1 LRMSSAICEA
11 LARLARDH
19 PQRAAIYGLSE
30 GQVRT
35 FADLECDAADM
46 TAALD
51 AVALPDRPCL
61 VSCVGN
67 RIGFVAL
74 FLACLRRRAS
84 LVLIDGDATHAE
96 VVAVADRLRADGIV
110 TRIDTPAARTSTAH
124 QLPAGLVLVRAGEPS
139 AAPVFAVSSSEPL
152 ILKLTSGSTN
162 SPKTVVVTESG
173 LVADGRHIIEAM
185 GIRTADVSLATI
197 PISHAYGMGTLLLPL
212 LLQGTPIGL
221 RDGFSAG
228 SIADDIS
235 SCRVTFMPGVP
246 YIYDYLQ
253 RHGSGD
259 IVARL
264 RMLVSAGAPLDVET
278 LRFFKHG
285 VGVKIHSLYGT
296 SETGA
301 VAFDDSD
308 EVGASVSVGR
318 PVPET
323 TVTLVPHEA
332 AGPGE
337 ARVLVRGTAVADRYL
352 FRDDADESLSAFT
365 LGGFLTGDL
374 GRLDSGGRL
383 FLTGRISRFV
393 NVAGRKVQP
402 EEIERVIASLSGV
415 LQASVV
421 GVPHPTRGQLLV
433 ACVRRRGPWLTADDV
448 RAACS
453 ARLSAHKVPRRV
465 VFADELPVNARGKL
479 DRDAVADLVSRTL
492 DGDGV

>member
-1 LRMSSAICEA
+1 MNSVIGEA
-11 LARLARDH
+11 LARIARDQ
-19 PQRAAIYGLSE
+19 PQRVAIYGLSE
-30 GQVRT
+30 GLTRT
-35 FADLECDAADM
+35 FGDLHRDGAEM

-51 AVALPDRPCL
+51 ALALPDRPCL

-84 LVLIDGDATHAE
+84 LVLLDGDATAAE
-96 VVAVADRLRADGIV
+96 VIAVAERLHAHGIITPLDG
-110 TRIDTPAARTSTAH
+110 PAAQPASARR
-124 QLPAGLVLVRAGEPS
+124 LPAGLVFARSADPH
-139 AAPVFAVSSSEPL
+139 AAPAFSVSSPEPL
-152 ILKLTSGSTN
+152 ILKLTSGSTHA
-162 SPKTVVVTESG
+162 PKAVVVTESR
-173 LVADGRHIIEAM
+173 LVADGRHIIDAM
-185 GIRTADVSLATI
+185 SIRPDDVSLATI
-197 PISHAYGMGTLLLPL
+197 PIAHAYGMGTLLLPL

-228 SIADDIS
+228 SLAEDIAA
-235 SCRVTFMPGVP
+235 CGVTFMPGVP

-253 RHGSGD
+253 RHGSGGL
-259 IVARL
+259 VARL
-264 RMLVSAGAPLDVET
+264 RMLVSAGAPLDLET
-278 LRFFKHG
+278 LRFFKQS

-308 EVGASVSVGR
+308 DLWPSVSVGR

-323 TVTLVPHEA
+323 TVTLVAHDA

-337 ARVLVRGTAVADRYL
+337 GRVLVRGTAVADRYV
-352 FRDDADESLSAFT
+352 FRDDADEPLSAFSH
-365 LGGFLTGDL
+365 GGFLTGDL
-374 GRLDSGGRL
+374 ARRDASGRL

-402 EEIERVIASLSGV
+402 EEIERVIVSVSGV

-433 ACVRRRGPWLTADDV
+433 ACVRRRGPWVTADEV
-448 RAACS
+448 RSACS
-453 ARLSAHKVPRRV
+453 SRLSAHKVPRRV

-479 DRDAVADLVSRTL
+479 DRDAVADFVSRTL

>member
-1 LRMSSAICEA
+1 MNSAICDA
-11 LARLARDH
+11 LARVARDQ

-30 GQVRT
+30 GLTRT
-35 FADLECDAADM
+35 FGDLERDASEM

-51 AVALPDRPCL
+51 ALALADRPCL

-67 RIGFVAL
+67 RVGFVSL

-84 LVLIDGDATHAE
+84 LVLLDGDATPAE
-96 VVAVADRLRADGIV
+96 VIAVAERLGAHGII
-110 TRIDTPAARTSTAH
+110 TRIDAPAARPSLAER
-124 QLPAGLVLVRAGEPS
+124 LPAGLMFVRS
-139 AAPVFAVSSSEPL
+139 ADAHASPAFSVSSPEPL
-152 ILKLTSGSTN
+152 ILKLTSGSTHA
-162 SPKTVVVTESG
+162 PKAVVVTESR

-185 GIRTADVSLATI
+185 AIRPNDVSLATI

-228 SIADDIS
+228 SLAEDIAA
-235 SCRVTFMPGVP
+235 CGVTFMPGVP

-264 RMLVSAGAPLDVET
+264 RMLVSAGAPLDFET
-278 LRFFKHG
+278 LRFFKHS

-308 EVGASVSVGR
+308 DLWASVSVGR
-318 PVPET
+318 PVSET
-323 TVTLVPHEA
+323 TVTLVAHDA

-337 ARVLVRGTAVADRYL
+337 GRILVRGTAVADRYI
-352 FRDDADESLSAFT
+352 FREDGDESLSAFAK
-365 LGGFLTGDL
+365 GGFLTGDL
-374 GRLDSGGRL
+374 ARRDTNGRL

-402 EEIERVIASLSGV
+402 EEIERVIASVSGV
-415 LQASVV
+415 LQTSVV

-433 ACVRRRGPWLTADDV
+433 ACVRRRGPWVTADDV

-453 ARLSAHKVPRRV
+453 SRLSAHKVPRRV